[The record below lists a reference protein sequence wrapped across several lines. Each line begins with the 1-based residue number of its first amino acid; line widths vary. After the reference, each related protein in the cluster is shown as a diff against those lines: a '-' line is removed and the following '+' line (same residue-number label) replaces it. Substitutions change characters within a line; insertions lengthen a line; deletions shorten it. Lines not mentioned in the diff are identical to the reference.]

1 MDVAS
6 HCGVARP
13 TSVSNLRA
21 TQQMVV
27 LVEASPGHQQS
38 LGSVHPGAGL
48 SCSTGCVCTNELN
61 QELCMVVFDGKSV
74 PKSSMLHHLLLGV
87 KKLLTAQRNCR
98 KPPI

>member
-1 MDVAS
+1 MCVKSKWYPNKIEEEDRENS
-6 HCGVARP
+6 IKWTP
-13 TSVSNLRA
+13 F
-21 TQQMVV
+21 V

-48 SCSTGCVCTNELN
+48 RCSTGCVCTNELN

-87 KKLLTAQRNCR
+87 KKLLTA
-98 KPPI
+98 